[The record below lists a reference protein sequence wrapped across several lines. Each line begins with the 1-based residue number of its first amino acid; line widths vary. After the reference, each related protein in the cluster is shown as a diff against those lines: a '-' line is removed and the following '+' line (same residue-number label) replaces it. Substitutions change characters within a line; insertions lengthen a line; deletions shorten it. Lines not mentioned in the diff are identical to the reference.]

1 MQNNATSPKQVRK
14 FSSDFWKYWTGQTIS
29 NLGSSITLFAL
40 PLLVYKISGSAL
52 DLGIASAATFLPY
65 LLFGLILGAWAD
77 RVNRKRMM
85 IGTDIGRALIIV
97 TIPLLFAF
105 GLLTIWWIYIVA
117 FIHATLTICFEAG
130 EFAAI
135 PSLVNQDDLVTANGR
150 IQASYSGAS
159 IVGPLLAGV
168 LVTLMPLSTLLLFD
182 SLSFL
187 ASSFSLALINISF
200 NKGEKR
206 APTSLRSDVVEGLR
220 YVFSNPVLRNISIMM
235 ALVNFVGSTAF
246 AQLIFFAKSQLQA
259 TDFQASLLYSAG
271 SFGVVILALAA
282 GPLRKHWSFSTV
294 ALGALMLEGILTV
307 VFSLMHMYW
316 AAVVLWTLI
325 GGLGIL
331 FNINTSSLR
340 QTIVPNHLLGR
351 VMSIAS
357 VIAWSAIPLG
367 SLLGGFAISWTQ
379 NVALVYGVIGV
390 MIFLIA
396 FGFSFTALG
405 HADKY
410 IPKQNA
416 GEIKE
421 PQKVL
426 KGNQDVE
433 VCSFV
438 SSFIRS
444 ARSTYT

>member
-1 MQNNATSPKQVRK
+1 MRANSTKSKQTSK
-14 FSSDFWKYWTGQTIS
+14 FNSDFWKYWTGQTIS
-29 NLGSSITLFAL
+29 NLGSSVTLFAL
-40 PLLVYKISGSAL
+40 PLLVYKLSGSAL

-65 LLFGLILGAWAD
+65 LLFGLILGAWTD

-85 IGTDIGRALIIV
+85 IGTDIGRALIV
-97 TIPLLFAF
+97 ASIPLVFAF
-105 GLLTIWWIYIVA
+105 GLLTVWWIYIVA

-168 LVTLMPLSTLLLFD
+168 LVTLIPLSALLLFD
-182 SLSFL
+182 AFSFL
-187 ASSFSLALINISF
+187 ASSFSLMLIGISF
-200 NKGEKR
+200 NKGDRR
-206 APTSLRSDVVEGLR
+206 AATSIRSDVAEGLR

-235 ALVNFVGSTAF
+235 ALVNFVGSTTY
-246 AQLIFFAKSQLQA
+246 AQLIFFAKTRLQA

-271 SFGVVILALAA
+271 SLGVVILALAA

-307 VFSLMHMYW
+307 VFSLMRMYW
-316 AAVVLWTLI
+316 MAVVLWTLI

-351 VMSIAS
+351 VLSIAS
-357 VIAWSAIPLG
+357 VLAWSAIPLG
-367 SLLGGFAISWTQ
+367 SLLGGFAITWTQ
-379 NVALVYGVIGV
+379 NVALIYAVIGAL
-390 MIFLIA
+390 IFLIP

-410 IPKQNA
+410 ILKQNK
-416 GEIKE
+416 GEE
-421 PQKVL
+421 QESKV
-426 KGNQDVE
+426 V
-433 VCSFV
+433 
-438 SSFIRS
+438 
-444 ARSTYT
+444 

>member
-52 DLGIASAATFLPY
+52 YLGIASAATFLPY

-85 IGTDIGRALIIV
+85 IGTDIGRALILV
-97 TIPLLFAF
+97 TIPILFAL

-168 LVTLMPLSTLLLFD
+168 LVTLMPLSALLMFD

-187 ASSFSLALINISF
+187 ASSFSLALISISF

-206 APTSLRSDVVEGLR
+206 APTSIRSDVVEGLR

-235 ALVNFVGSTAF
+235 ALVNFVGSTAY

-271 SFGVVILALAA
+271 SLGVVILALAA

-307 VFSLMHMYW
+307 VFSLMRMYW
-316 AAVVLWTLI
+316 AAIVLWTLI

-379 NVALVYGVIGV
+379 NVALVYGVIGAL
-390 MIFLIA
+390 IFLIS
-396 FGFSFTALG
+396 FVFSFTALG

-410 IPKQNA
+410 ISKQNA
-416 GEIKE
+416 DEMKE
-421 PQKVL
+421 SQKVL
-426 KGNQDVE
+426 EKQL
-433 VCSFV
+433 
-438 SSFIRS
+438 R
-444 ARSTYT
+444 

>member
-1 MQNNATSPKQVRK
+1 MRANSTKSKQTSK
-14 FSSDFWKYWTGQTIS
+14 FNSDFWKYWTGQTIS
-29 NLGSSITLFAL
+29 NLGSSVTLFAL
-40 PLLVYKISGSAL
+40 PLLVYKLSGSAL

-65 LLFGLILGAWAD
+65 LLFGLILGAWTD

-85 IGTDIGRALIIV
+85 IGTDIGRALIV
-97 TIPLLFAF
+97 VSIPLLFAL
-105 GLLTIWWIYIVA
+105 GLLTVWWIYIVA

-168 LVTLMPLSTLLLFD
+168 LVTLVPLSALLLFD
-182 SLSFL
+182 ALSFL
-187 ASSFSLALINISF
+187 VSSFSLALISISF
-200 NKGEKR
+200 NKSEKR
-206 APTSLRSDVVEGLR
+206 APTSIRSDVAEGLR
-220 YVFSNPVLRNISIMM
+220 YVLSNPVLRNISIMM
-235 ALVNFVGSTAF
+235 ALVNFVGSTAY
-246 AQLIFFAKSQLQA
+246 AQLIFFAKVRLQA

-271 SFGVVILALAA
+271 SLGVVILALAA

-307 VFSLMHMYW
+307 VFSLMRMFW

-351 VMSIAS
+351 VVSIAS
-357 VIAWSAIPLG
+357 VLAWSAIPLG
-367 SLLGGFAISWTQ
+367 SLLGGLAISWTQ

-390 MIFLIA
+390 LIFLIPFA
-396 FGFSFTALG
+396 FSFTALG
-405 HADKY
+405 HADRY
-410 IPKQNA
+410 IPKQNTS
-416 GEIKE
+416 EVQE
-421 PQKVL
+421 SQKV
-426 KGNQDVE
+426 V
-433 VCSFV
+433 
-438 SSFIRS
+438 
-444 ARSTYT
+444 

>member
-1 MQNNATSPKQVRK
+1 MRANSTNSKQISK

-97 TIPLLFAF
+97 SIPLVFAF

-168 LVTLMPLSTLLLFD
+168 LVTLIPLSALLMFD
-182 SLSFL
+182 AISFL
-187 ASSFSLALINISF
+187 ASSFSLALISISF

-206 APTSLRSDVVEGLR
+206 APTSIRSDVVEGLH

-235 ALVNFVGSTAF
+235 ALVNFVGSTAY
-246 AQLIFFAKSQLQA
+246 AQLIFFAKTRLQA
-259 TDFQASLLYSAG
+259 TDLQASLLYSAG
-271 SFGVVILALAA
+271 SLGVVILALAA

-307 VFSLMHMYW
+307 VFSLMRMYW

-379 NVALVYGVIGV
+379 NVALVYGVIGAL
-390 MIFLIA
+390 IFLIP

-405 HADKY
+405 HADRY
-410 IPKQNA
+410 IPKQIT
-416 GEIKE
+416 GEMQE
-421 PQKVL
+421 PQKV
-426 KGNQDVE
+426 V
-433 VCSFV
+433 
-438 SSFIRS
+438 
-444 ARSTYT
+444 

>member
-1 MQNNATSPKQVRK
+1 MQANTTNKQVRK
-14 FSSDFWKYWTGQTIS
+14 FNSDFWKYWTGQTIS

-40 PLLVYKISGSAL
+40 PLLVYKLSGSAF
-52 DLGIASAATFLPY
+52 DLGIAAAATFLPY

-85 IGTDIGRALIIV
+85 IGTDIGRALIIAS
-97 TIPLLFAF
+97 IPLLFAF

-135 PSLVNQDDLVTANGR
+135 PSLVDQDDLVTANGR
-150 IQASYSGAS
+150 IQASYSSAS

-168 LVTLMPLSTLLLFD
+168 LVTLIPLSALLSFD
-182 SLSFL
+182 SVSFL
-187 ASSFSLALINISF
+187 ASSFSLALVSISF

-206 APTSLRSDVVEGLR
+206 APTSIRSDVVEGLR

-235 ALVNFVGSTAF
+235 ALVNFVGSTTYD
-246 AQLIFFAKSQLQA
+246 QLIFFAKVRLQA

-271 SFGVVILALAA
+271 SLGVVILALAA

-307 VFSLMHMYW
+307 VFSLMRMYW

-379 NVALVYGVIGV
+379 NVALVYGVIGAL
-390 MIFLIA
+390 IFLIS

-410 IPKQNA
+410 IPKLNA
-416 GEIKE
+416 GDIND
-421 PQKVL
+421 PQRVI
-426 KGNQDVE
+426 E
-433 VCSFV
+433 
-438 SSFIRS
+438 R
-444 ARSTYT
+444 